1 MADESQTPARSRALQ
16 NKLDELL
23 RQQRELASQL
33 RDGQNQFKRLAR
45 SVWSVQEQERRKLAR
60 ELHDGIGQNL
70 TAIVNL
76 IGLALAR
83 PEPQRETLEKAREL
97 AEMTLQETRELSRFL
112 RPTMLDDLGL
122 EAALRWLART
132 MAEANDWRIL
142 VNLPEAM
149 PALDGEQSTLVFR
162 VVQES
167 LTNAAKYACAR
178 HVDVSLHADGQHLR
192 LVVLDDGRGCD
203 IDKALADGHAKG
215 SGLGGMRD
223 RVRAYN
229 GELLIEST
237 PGHGFRVAVDIPL
250 AAEGKLA

>member
-1 MADESQTPARSRALQ
+1 MADESQIHERGGALQ

-23 RQQRELASQL
+23 RQQRELSNRL
-33 RDGQNQFKRLAR
+33 RHGQEQFKRLAR

-60 ELHDGIGQNL
+60 ELHDGLGQNL
-70 TAIVNL
+70 NAIINL
-76 IGLALAR
+76 LGMALIQ
-83 PEPQRETLEKAREL
+83 PDPSREYMEKAREL

-132 MAEANDWRIL
+132 MAEANDWQIL
-142 VNLPEAM
+142 LNLPEPM
-149 PALDGEQSTLVFR
+149 PVLDGEQSTLVFR
-162 VVQES
+162 AAQES
-167 LTNAAKYACAR
+167 LTNAAKYAHAR
-178 HVDVSLHADGQHLR
+178 NVDMNLYQDGQRLH

-203 IDKALADGHAKG
+203 IGQALADGHEKG

-229 GELLIEST
+229 GELHIESR
-237 PGHGFRVAVDIPL
+237 PGHGFKITVDIPL
-250 AAEGKLA
+250 AAEGKVA